1 MTEENKAGCSMLNGF
16 NFCFWAK
23 FVVAIP
29 ALAIAGYAA
38 ASQFEQP
45 LMQSAAWVG
54 AVMLLVWLARKV
66 ENLPALQKVIY
77 TRKSE

>member
-1 MTEENKAGCSMLNGF
+1 MTEDHKTSCNMLNGF

-38 ASQFEQP
+38 AAQFEQP
-45 LMQSAAWVG
+45 LFQLAAWVG
-54 AVMLLVWLARKV
+54 TVMLLVWLARKV
-66 ENLPALQKVIY
+66 EALPALQKSVY